1 MSDAYNDRAI
11 VFQDLEVEFVKI
23 MREKNGICS
32 YFRPTPD
39 SRASSLS
46 RIRRMLA
53 SANSFSKDNVSRTD
67 RFSPPELVAVMPSG
81 EFSSFKFAHLI
92 KTIPKSDR
100 EEASSPSPKLN
111 QKTLGGGGEN
121 A

>member
-1 MSDAYNDRAI
+1 
-11 VFQDLEVEFVKI
+11 
-23 MREKNGICS
+23 
-32 YFRPTPD
+32 
-39 SRASSLS
+39 
-46 RIRRMLA
+46 MLA

-111 QKTLGGGGEN
+111 QKKRWVTGMKMRDRKEN
-121 A
+121 ASNRDLKCHL